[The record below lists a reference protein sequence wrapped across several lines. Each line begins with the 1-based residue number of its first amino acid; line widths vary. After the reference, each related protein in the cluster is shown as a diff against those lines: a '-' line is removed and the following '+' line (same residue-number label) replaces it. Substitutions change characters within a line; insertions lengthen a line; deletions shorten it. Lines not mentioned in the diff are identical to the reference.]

1 LDCEFEKVCQIAFSL
16 LLPAIM
22 KKLLQIIILTL
33 ITSCGSMMVKSDL
46 IFEQKFKE
54 CTDEKY
60 NSLASQTLPKD
71 TLLYQKAHI
80 HNLLEN
86 KLIIDGYLE
95 EISKNGYLKLLDKSI
110 KEVFFNAF
118 ENKIGFD
125 PYFLFPENSFISCYD
140 MLYDKLNLF
149 DENSWQ
155 SKFRYAYNQFEAH
168 GDMDVKSPYLKA
180 ALEEIPEIKFQNI
193 IYRKLFLDLIYKY
206 NN

>member
-1 LDCEFEKVCQIAFSL
+1 
-16 LLPAIM
+16 M
-22 KKLLQIIILTL
+22 KKLLQIIILTI
-33 ITSCGSMMVKSDL
+33 ITSCGSIMIKPDL

-60 NSLASQTLPKD
+60 NGLVSLSLPKD

-95 EISKNGYLKLLDKSI
+95 EISKKGYLILFDKSI
-110 KEVFFNAF
+110 KAEFFNEF

-125 PYFLFPENSFISCYD
+125 PYFLFPDNSFISCYD
-140 MLYDKLNLF
+140 MLYDRLNLF
-149 DENSWQ
+149 DEDSWQ

-168 GDMDVKSPYLKA
+168 GDMDIKSPYLKV

-193 IYRKLFLDLIYKY
+193 TYRKLFLDLIYKY
-206 NN
+206 YN